1 MIDLD
6 KDESLAILFYVLL
19 CFSMILGDA
28 EYNMML
34 DGFVWFMLIMY
45 VKILSVPNPDNYS
58 QMGFSYWMLHT
69 NEIMCHV
76 IQTIACGGTSQF
88 H

>member
-1 MIDLD
+1 METVIRIHETLEGSMHYGLKILIIDVD
-6 KDESLAILFYVLL
+6 RNESLSIVFYVLL

-58 QMGFSYWMLHT
+58 QMGFSY
-69 NEIMCHV
+69 
-76 IQTIACGGTSQF
+76 
-88 H
+88 